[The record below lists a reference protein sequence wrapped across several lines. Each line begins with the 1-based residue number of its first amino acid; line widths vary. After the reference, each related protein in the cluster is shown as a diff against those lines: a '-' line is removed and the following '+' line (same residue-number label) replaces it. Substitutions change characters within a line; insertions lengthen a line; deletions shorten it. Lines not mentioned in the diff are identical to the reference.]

1 MQNKSFLDFKSRAQD
16 IVQTDIIDAESLLL
30 SHQWS
35 QLQQTIET
43 IRQKIKQAGLW
54 APHLPED
61 IGGQGL
67 TVSQLGQLSAILG
80 QSPLGHVSFGC
91 QAPDAGNAELLHL
104 YADERIKKQFLI
116 PLAKGDIRSCF
127 AMTEPAMA
135 GSNPTRLG
143 ASAELKDGHWH
154 INGHKWFTTGADG
167 ADFAI
172 IMAVTEPEAAKHQ
185 QASMIIV
192 PTDTPGYSLE
202 RNISVMGSKGDGYFS
217 HGEVKF
223 TDVKVPE
230 HNLLGQRGDGFLMA
244 QQRLGPG
251 RIQHCMRW
259 IGIAR
264 RCFDIMCR
272 HVKQRQI
279 TDTQT
284 LAQQPVMQVKIADSY
299 AAIEAAQ
306 HLVQATAERIDKEGY
321 AAARHD
327 ISMIKFHTAQM
338 LQQVMNHAIQ
348 ALGGLGVTDDTVLSF
363 FYREERAARI
373 YDGPDEVHQL
383 SLAKQ
388 LLAQYKS

>member
-1 MQNKSFLDFKSRAQD
+1 MQTESFLAFKSRAEN
-16 IVQTDIIDAESLLL
+16 IVQTDIIEAEPLLL
-30 SHQWS
+30 SHQWPA
-35 QLQQTIET
+35 LQEAIES
-43 IRQKIKQAGLW
+43 IHQKVKLAELW
-54 APHLPED
+54 APHLPPN

-67 TVSQLGQLSAILG
+67 SVSQLGELSSILG
-80 QSPLGHVSFGC
+80 QSPLGHVCFGC

-104 YADERIKKQFLI
+104 YADERIKNQFLK
-116 PLAKGDIRSCF
+116 PLANGDIRSCF

-135 GSNPTRLG
+135 GSNPTRLD
-143 ASAELKDGHWH
+143 ATAELKNGQWH
-154 INGHKWFTTGADG
+154 INGHKWFTTGAEG

-172 IMAVTEPEAAKHQ
+172 IMAVTEPDAEKHKK
-185 QASMIIV
+185 ASMIIV
-192 PTDTPGYSLE
+192 PTETPGYSLE
-202 RNISVMGSKGDGYFS
+202 RNISVMGSKGHGYFS

-223 TDVKVPE
+223 SDVKVPE

-264 RCFDIMCR
+264 RCFNIMCQ
-272 HVKQRQI
+272 HVTHRQI
-279 TDTQT
+279 TDKQT
-284 LAQQPVMQVKIADSY
+284 LAQQPVMQIKIAECY
-299 AAIEAAQ
+299 ATMEAAQ
-306 HLVQATAERIDKEGY
+306 HLVQATAERIDNEGY
-321 AAARHD
+321 AAAKHD

-338 LQQVMNHAIQ
+338 LQNVMNHAIQ

-388 LLAQYKS
+388 LLTDFK

>member
-1 MQNKSFLDFKSRAQD
+1 MQTTSFLDFKTQ
-16 IVQTDIIDAESLLL
+16 AESIIHSHIINAEPLLL
-30 SHQWS
+30 SHQWDK
-35 QLQQTIET
+35 LQQAIES
-43 IRQKIKQAGLW
+43 IRQKVKKAGLW
-54 APHLPED
+54 APHLPKD

-67 TVSQLGQLSAILG
+67 TISQLGELSAVLG
-80 QSPLGHVSFGC
+80 RSPLGHVCFGC

-104 YADERIKKQFLI
+104 YADKRIKSEFLH
-116 PLAKGDIRSCF
+116 PLAAGDIRSCF

-135 GSNPTRLG
+135 GSNPTRLS
-143 ASAELKDGHWH
+143 ATAELKNGQWH

-172 IMAVTEPEAAKHQ
+172 IMAVTEPKAAKHQ

-192 PTDTPGYSLE
+192 PTDSPGYALV
-202 RNISVMGSKGDGYFS
+202 RNISVMGSEGHGYFS

-223 TDVKVPE
+223 SNVVVPE
-230 HNLLGQRGDGFLMA
+230 QNLLGQRGAGFLMA

-272 HVKQRQI
+272 YVNQRQI
-279 TDTQT
+279 TDQQT

-306 HLVQATAERIDKEGY
+306 YLVQATAERIDKAGY
-321 AAARHD
+321 AAAKHD

-338 LQQVMNHAIQ
+338 LQNVMNHAIQ

-388 LLAQYKS
+388 LLAQYR

>member
-1 MQNKSFLDFKSRAQD
+1 MQATQFTAFKSRAQD
-16 IVQTDIIDAESLLL
+16 IVQSSVFEAESFLLN
-30 SHQWS
+30 HQWPELES
-35 QLQQTIET
+35 AIDK
-43 IRQKIKQAGLW
+43 IRTQVKRDGLW
-54 APHLPED
+54 APHLPID

-67 TVSQLGQLSAILG
+67 TVNQLGKLSAVLG
-80 QSPLGHVSFGC
+80 QSPLGHVCFGC

-104 YADERIKKQFLI
+104 YADERIKKQFLL
-116 PLAKGDIRSCF
+116 PLAGGDIRSCF

-135 GSNPTRLG
+135 GSNPTRL
-143 ASAELKDGHWH
+143 ACTAELKNGQWH

-172 IMAVTEPEAAKHQ
+172 VMAVTEPQAAKHQ
-185 QASMIIV
+185 KASMIIV
-192 PTDTPGYSLE
+192 PTDTEGFQLK
-202 RNISVMGSKGDGYFS
+202 RNIPIMGSSGHGYFS
-217 HGEVKF
+217 HGEVLF
-223 TDVKVPE
+223 NDVKVPE
-230 HNLLGQRGDGFLMA
+230 HYLLGEPGHGFLMA

-264 RCFDIMCR
+264 RCFDILCR
-272 HVKQRQI
+272 YVNSRQI
-279 TDTQT
+279 TDNQT
-284 LAQQPVMQVKIADSY
+284 LAQQPVMQVKIAECY

-306 HLVQATAERIDKEGY
+306 HLVQATAQRIDDVGY
-321 AAARHD
+321 KAAKHD

-338 LQQVMNHAIQ
+338 LQLVMNHAIQ
-348 ALGGLGVTDDTVLSF
+348 GLGGLGVTDDTVLSF

-388 LLAQYKS
+388 ILANYQ

>member
-16 IVQTDIIDAESLLL
+16 IVQTDIINAESLLL

-80 QSPLGHVSFGC
+80 QSPLGHVCFGC

>member
-1 MQNKSFLDFKSRAQD
+1 MVTSQIF
-16 IVQTDIIDAESLLL
+16 DAEHDLLA
-30 SHQWS
+30 HQWH
-35 QLQQTIET
+35 QLDRSVKN
-43 IRQKIKQAGLW
+43 IRAEVKRAGLW
-54 APHLPED
+54 APHLPTD
-61 IGGQGL
+61 LGGQGL
-67 TVSQLGQLSAILG
+67 TVSQMGELSAILG
-80 QSPLGHVSFGC
+80 QSPLGHVCFGC

-104 YADERIKKQFLI
+104 YANDRIKKDFLM

-135 GSNPTRLG
+135 GSNPTRL
-143 ASAELKDGHWH
+143 SATAKLVDGYWR

-172 IMAVTEPEAAKHQ
+172 VMAVTEPDAPKHR

-192 PTDTPGYSLE
+192 PTDNPGYSLK
-202 RNISVMGSKGDGYFS
+202 RNISVMGSSGHGYFS
-217 HGEVKF
+217 HGEVLF
-223 TDVKVPE
+223 NDVNVPE
-230 HNLLGQRGDGFLMA
+230 KNLLGQPGQGFLMA

-272 HVKQRQI
+272 YVKQRQI
-279 TDTQT
+279 TDSQT
-284 LAQQPVMQVKIADSY
+284 LAQQPVMQVKIAECY

-306 HLVQATAERIDKEGY
+306 HLVQATAERIDKAGY
-321 AAARHD
+321 AAAKHD
-327 ISMIKFHTAQM
+327 ISMIKFHTAGM
-338 LQQVMNHAIQ
+338 LQQVMNHAVQ

-388 LLAQYKS
+388 LLTQYH

>member
-1 MQNKSFLDFKSRAQD
+1 MQNKSFSDFKSHAQD
-16 IVQTDIIDAESLLL
+16 IVQTDIIEAESLLL

-43 IRQKIKQAGLW
+43 IRQKIKLSGLW
-54 APHLPED
+54 APHLPQD

-67 TVSQLGQLSAILG
+67 TVSQLGEFSAILG
-80 QSPLGHVSFGC
+80 QSPLGHVCFGC

-104 YADERIKKQFLI
+104 YADDRIKKQFLI
-116 PLAKGDIRSCF
+116 PLASGAIRSCF

-172 IMAVTEPEAAKHQ
+172 IMAVTEPKAAKHQ

-192 PTDTPGYSLE
+192 PTDTPGYSLV
-202 RNISVMGSKGDGYFS
+202 RNISVMGSEGDGYFS

-223 TDVKVPE
+223 TDVKVPQ

-272 HVKQRQI
+272 HVKQRHI

-284 LAQQPVMQVKIADSY
+284 LAQQPVIQVKIADSY

-321 AAARHD
+321 AAARHA

-388 LLAQYKS
+388 LLAKFD

>member
-116 PLAKGDIRSCF
+116 PLTKGDIRSCF

>member
-1 MQNKSFLDFKSRAQD
+1 MQANKFSTFKSRAHD
-16 IVQTDIIDAESLLL
+16 IVQSSVIEAEPLLL
-30 SHQWS
+30 NHQWPA
-35 QLQQTIET
+35 LQQAIDE
-43 IRQKIKQAGLW
+43 IRAEIKRAGLW
-54 APHLPED
+54 APHLPTH

-67 TVSQLGQLSAILG
+67 SVSQLGELSAVLG
-80 QSPLGHVSFGC
+80 QSPLGHVCFGC

-104 YADERIKKQFLI
+104 YADEQIKNQFLL
-116 PLAKGDIRSCF
+116 PLATGEMRSCF

-135 GSNPTRLG
+135 GSNPTRL
-143 ASAELKDGHWH
+143 ACTAELSNGQWH

-172 IMAVTEPEAAKHQ
+172 VMAVTEAQAAKHQ
-185 QASMIIV
+185 KASMIIV
-192 PTDTPGYSLE
+192 PTDTEGFELV
-202 RNISVMGSKGDGYFS
+202 RNISVMGSRGHGYFS
-217 HGEVKF
+217 HGEVLFKNV
-223 TDVKVPE
+223 TVPE
-230 HNLLGQRGDGFLMA
+230 HFLLGERGQGFLMA

-264 RCFDIMCR
+264 RCFDILCR
-272 HVKQRQI
+272 HVSSRQI
-279 TDTQT
+279 TDQQT
-284 LAQQPVMQVKIADSY
+284 LAQQPVMQVKIAECY

-306 HLVQATAERIDKEGY
+306 HLVQATAQRIDDVGY
-321 AAARHD
+321 TAAKHD

-338 LQQVMNHAIQ
+338 LQKVMNHAVQ
-348 ALGGLGVTDDTVLSF
+348 GLGGLGVTDDTVLSF

-388 LLAQYKS
+388 LLANYL